1 MSFID
6 QFQEG
11 TIPQRPRLP
20 ILRWAIPIG
29 AIIAAWALLAVSAG
43 IFTDWLWFSQLGY
56 LSVYTTIL
64 TTRILLFLVGFGV
77 FLALF
82 AVNVYFASKYS
93 PHGVAPQA
101 ALNMGEGM
109 AEALAWARR
118 LVTVG
123 IIVGAVLLAL
133 VFGAAASGQ
142 WEVALRFTNSEMFGL
157 TDPIFKKDMS
167 FHIFSLPFFRFIQG
181 WMLGAIV
188 VNGLV
193 VLGIYAINFAI
204 GGFQFSITRALRSQL
219 SALGGVLFLLLAAGY
234 WMSTKEIMLSTQG
247 AAFGAG
253 YTDVTIRLPALNLL
267 IAISVGVALLLAA
280 NTYLRQNMLPIAG
293 VGIWFAALTLG
304 TAVAP
309 GLIQRFQVTPSE
321 FALEQPYITRTIEG
335 TRNGFALNRI
345 AQRPFDPTGAVTQ
358 EVLDENPGTIDNIRL
373 WDHRPLRDVYNQI
386 QFIRLQYAFVDIDID
401 RYTIDGEY
409 RQVMIGARE
418 LVQSQLDPG
427 AQTWVNRKL
436 QFTHGYGM
444 AMSPVTEFTG
454 EGLPEF
460 LVKDIPPEA
469 STGGP
474 PVDIPQIYYGEA
486 TDDWVIVNSRTQEFD
501 HPTNA
506 DPVYRPYGDG
516 PGVKISGFLRRI
528 LFAWRFADV
537 NIFITGE
544 INSQSQILYYRNI
557 QERVEH
563 LAPFLELDR
572 DPYLVAVDGK
582 LQWIQDAYTTS
593 DRFPYSEPTPEG
605 FNYIR
610 NSVKVV
616 IDAYDGSMDFYVTD
630 PDDGI
635 IKTYAQVFPDLFK
648 TFDEMPESLRS
659 HVRYPEDFFVIQAR
673 KYLKFHM
680 TAPQVFYNQEDLW
693 QVPSELFFEDSV
705 VMEPYYVIMKLPEED
720 REEFVLILPFT
731 PANKPNLVGWLA
743 ARNDDPNYGNLI
755 AFTFPK
761 DRQVDGVQQVEAQIN
776 IDPIISQQFTLWSTA
791 GSRVLRGN
799 LLVIPVGDTILYVEP
814 LYLQAEA
821 LAYPQLTRVI
831 LASQGGDPVME
842 ESLSKSLAALVGGR
856 PGTSRPSG
864 VPGGT
869 PTDSDA
875 SLSEQVE
882 ADFSRIQDSL
892 SNLQRELNVLSERLQ
907 QALGP
912 GGIPIIA
919 TPTPTPTSG

>member
-6 QFQEG
+6 QFEEG
-11 TIPQRPRLP
+11 ATPQPPRLR

-29 AIIAAWALLAVSAG
+29 ALIAVGVIGAVSAG
-43 IFTDWLWFSQLGY
+43 IYTDWLWFEQLGY

-64 TTRILLFLVGFGV
+64 TTRIALFIAGFAI
-77 FLALF
+77 FLAVF

-101 ALNMGEGM
+101 ALNIPL
-109 AEALAWARR
+109 EALAWARR

-123 IIVGAVLLAL
+123 IVVGAVLLAL
-133 VFGAAASGQ
+133 VFGVAASGQ
-142 WEVALRFTNSEMFGL
+142 WEVVLRFTNAETFGI
-157 TDPIFKKDMS
+157 TDPIFNKDVS
-167 FHIFSLPFFRFIQG
+167 FYLFSLPFYRFLQG
-181 WMLGAIV
+181 WLLGTVV

-204 GGFQFSITRALRSQL
+204 GGFQFSITPALRSQL
-219 SALGGVLFLLLAAGY
+219 SALGSVLFLLLALGY
-234 WMSTKEIMLSTQG
+234 WMSTQEIMLSDQG

-253 YTDVTIRLPALNLL
+253 YTDTKIRLPALNVL
-267 IAISVGVALLLAA
+267 IALSIGVSLLLAA
-280 NTYLRQNMLPIAG
+280 TVFLRGTIVPI
-293 VGIWFAALTLG
+293 VGIGVWFAVLTLG

-321 FALEQPYITRTIEG
+321 FALEEKFIERTIEG
-335 TRNGFALNRI
+335 TRNGYALDRI
-345 AQRPFDPTGAVTQ
+345 TPRQFDSTGALTPEIVN
-358 EVLDENPGTIDNIRL
+358 LNPGTIENIRL

-386 QFIRLQYAFVDIDID
+386 QFIRLQYAFVDIDLD
-401 RYTIDGEY
+401 RYTVNGEY

-436 QFTHGYGM
+436 QFTHGYGV
-444 AMSPVTEFTG
+444 AMSPVTEFTE

-460 LVKDIPPEA
+460 LVKDIPPEPT
-469 STGGP
+469 SGGP
-474 PVDIPQIYYGEA
+474 SVTRPQIYYGEA
-486 TDDWVIVNSRTQEFD
+486 TNDWVIVNSRTKEFD

-516 PGVKISGFLRRI
+516 PGVNISGFLRRL

-544 INSQSQILYYRNI
+544 VNSDSKILYYRNI
-557 QERVEH
+557 QDRVQH

-572 DPYLVAVDGK
+572 DPYVVAADDK
-582 LQWIQDAYTTS
+582 LYWIQDLYTTS
-593 DRFPYSEPTPEG
+593 DLFPYSEPTPDG

-610 NSVKVV
+610 NSVKAV
-616 IDAYDGSMDFYVTD
+616 IDAYDGSIDFYITD
-630 PDDGI
+630 PEDGI

-648 TFDEMPESLRS
+648 PFEELPVSLQS
-659 HVRYPEDFFVIQAR
+659 HLRYPEDFFLIQAR

-680 TAPQVFYNQEDLW
+680 TVPQVFYNQEDLW
-693 QVPSELFFEDSV
+693 QIPTEIFFEDSQE
-705 VMEPYYVIMKLPEED
+705 MQPYYMIMKLPDEEK
-720 REEFVLILPFT
+720 EEFVLILPFT

-743 ARNDDPNYGNLI
+743 ARNDAPNYGNLI

-761 DRQVDGVQQVEAQIN
+761 DRQVDGVQQVEARIN
-776 IDPIISQQFTLWSTA
+776 IDPLISQQFTLWDTA

-799 LLVIPVGDTILYVEP
+799 LLVIPVGDTILYAEP

-831 LASQGGDPVME
+831 LAAQGGDPVME
-842 ESLSKSLAALVGGR
+842 DSLEAALAALLG
-856 PGTSRPSG
+856 
-864 VPGGT
+864 GGT
-869 PTDSDA
+869 ARPIGGEGTVTDPDA
-875 SLSEQVE
+875 SLADQVVT
-882 ADFSRIQDSL
+882 DFSRIQRSL
-892 SNLQRELNVLSERLQ
+892 ADLQNELDVLSDRLRR
-907 QALGP
+907 ALQP
-912 GGIPIIA
+912 DEFPIIT
-919 TPTPTPTSG
+919 TPTPTPTTG